1 MSGKGGGSHN
11 NGGGKALSATIPASS
26 RKMVQSLKEIVS
38 NFPDHEIYATL
49 KDCNMDPNEAVSR
62 LLSQGSFL
70 SLSISAFFVSRFLIF
85 LSLGAKRANTFVQC
99 FEVIALLARAL
110 RENEK
115 QQNELI
121 HVLEMLS
128 DTRAI
133 FLILGLLIV

>member
-62 LLSQGSFL
+62 LLSQGITLHCTALGFFNFYHNHSF
-70 SLSISAFFVSRFLIF
+70 
-85 LSLGAKRANTFVQC
+85 
-99 FEVIALLARAL
+99 ARA
-110 RENEK
+110 
-115 QQNELI
+115 
-121 HVLEMLS
+121 
-128 DTRAI
+128 
-133 FLILGLLIV
+133 